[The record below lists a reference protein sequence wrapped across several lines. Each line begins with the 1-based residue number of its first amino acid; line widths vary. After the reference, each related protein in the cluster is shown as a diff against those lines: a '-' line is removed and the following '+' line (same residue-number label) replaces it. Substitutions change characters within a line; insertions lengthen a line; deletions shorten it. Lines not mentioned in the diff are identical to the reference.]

1 MPEWDEAKRAA
12 NRRKNGVD
20 FSEEALFDWNTAL
33 VVEDDRYD
41 YGELRLRAF
50 GFIRGRLYVMVFTP
64 RGRDVR
70 IISLRKAKAR
80 EVRWYEEEWRKA

>member
-1 MPEWDEAKRAA
+1 M
-12 NRRKNGVD
+12 
-20 FSEEALFDWNTAL
+20 FDWDTAL
-33 VVEDDRYD
+33 VVEDVRYE
-41 YGELRLRAF
+41 YGETRLRAF
-50 GFIRGRLYVMVFTP
+50 GFILGRLHVMVFTP

>member
-12 NRRKNGVD
+12 NRRKHGVD
-20 FSEEALFDWNTAL
+20 FGEEAFFDWNTAL

-50 GFIRGRLYVMVFTP
+50 GFIRGRLHVMVFTS

-70 IISLRKAKAR
+70 IISLRKAKAK

>member
-12 NRRKNGVD
+12 NRRKHGID
-20 FSEEALFDWNTAL
+20 FAEEAMFEWDTAL
-33 VVEDDRYD
+33 VVEDDHYD
-41 YGELRLRAF
+41 YGETRLRAF
-50 GFIRGRLYVMVFTP
+50 GFIRGRLHVMVFTP